1 MMKAP
6 TSLISVLSVLVLLAA
21 APAAHAQWAVIDVAS
36 IRQLI
41 QEVQTMSQQLAVE
54 QSQLAEARQEY
65 QAFTGSRGMQN
76 LLSGVVGNYL
86 PTSVASLE
94 GVLSGS
100 GGSYGPLAS
109 SVQSALHA
117 NALLTSAELAALS
130 PGEQS
135 VIEAERDSVALRQGI
150 SAQALA
156 NASGR
161 FGEVQQLINAIG
173 TAQDP
178 KAIFDLEARISAE
191 QGMLQA
197 ERTKLEVLY
206 QSVLAQRAAARQRM
220 RERAILDIGSLRDLP
235 PMGLQV
241 AQP

>member
-1 MMKAP
+1 MNASKSPIWA
-6 TSLISVLSVLVLLAA
+6 LSVLVMLAA

-54 QSQLAEARQEY
+54 QSQLTAARQEY
-65 QAFTGSRGMQN
+65 QAFTGSRGMQG
-76 LLSGVVGNYL
+76 LLSGVVANYL
-86 PTSVASLE
+86 PTGVTALESV
-94 GVLSGS
+94 VSGS
-100 GGSYGPLAS
+100 GGSYGPLAA
-109 SVQSALHA
+109 SVQSALAA
-117 NALLTSAELAALS
+117 NAVLTPAALAALS
-130 PGEQS
+130 PGERAA
-135 VIEAERDSVALRQGI
+135 IEAGRDSVALRQGI
-150 SAQALA
+150 SQQALA

-197 ERTKLEVLY
+197 ERTKLEVIY
-206 QSVLAQRAAARQRM
+206 QTVLAQRAAARQRM

-235 PMGLQV
+235 PMGLEV